1 MGNEE
6 KATKPPLREVA
17 SITRVTQ
24 EDFLAQLAQALALYD
39 HDGDGLLTE
48 EEWQWVQDALND
60 TGA

>member
-6 KATKPPLREVA
+6 KAPKPPLREVA
-17 SITRVTQ
+17 SITRITQ

>member
-1 MGNEE
+1 MGNDE

-17 SITRVTQ
+17 SITRITQ